1 MKRRDLLKQ
10 AAVAAPAA
18 LGFPMIVPSSVLGAD
33 GATPPSERITM
44 GSIGLGRMGSGDTNG
59 FLRFAD
65 ARVVAVCDVQ
75 ESRRQ
80 RLKGTVDQGYGDK
93 GCATYGDYREL
104 LARPDID
111 AVVIATGERWHPL
124 ISIEAARRGKSM
136 YCEKPMARTVEEAM
150 AVRAA
155 VKRAGVVFQLG
166 TQQRSSYYFRHACE
180 LVRNGKIGQLQTIA
194 MASSGGAASV
204 LPPEVPAE
212 VPAGVDWDMWLGP
225 SPWAP
230 YSELR
235 IGLDWLSI
243 SDYGLGPMGGSWG
256 IHEYDI
262 AQWVNN
268 TDHTGPVSVEGTAEY
283 FHDIRDT
290 ACIYDIEFLY
300 ANGVRAHMMDLSTAR
315 RRFWQFQ
322 HGRNQP
328 RGFGDVLIGSEGWI
342 FVGRDSIQTHPESL
356 VRTVIGPNQIRVRSS
371 DHKRN
376 FLDAVRTG
384 RQPISPI
391 EAAVRGETMCQMGDI
406 ATRLKRKLRWDPE
419 KEIFPDDAQA
429 NARTSRPMRAPWR
442 LETPGPSRSA

>member
-1 MKRRDLLKQ
+1 MKRRDLLKTAA
-10 AAVAAPAA
+10 AAVPAA

-33 GATPPSERITM
+33 GATAPSERITM
-44 GSIGLGRMGSGDTNG
+44 GSIGLGRMGSGNTKS
-59 FLRFAD
+59 FLRFED

-80 RLKGTVDQGYGDK
+80 QLKSAIDQGYGDK
-93 GCATYGDYREL
+93 GCATYGDFREI

-111 AVVIATGERWHPL
+111 AVMIATGERWHPL

-136 YCEKPMARTVEEAM
+136 YCEKPMARTVEQAM

-166 TQQRSSYYFRHACE
+166 TQQRSTYYFRHACE

-194 MASSGGAASV
+194 MASAGGSLNT
-204 LPPEVPAE
+204 LPPEVPTE

-225 SPWAP
+225 APWAP

-235 IGLDWLSI
+235 IGLHWLEI
-243 SDYGLGPMGGSWG
+243 DDYGLGLMGGSWG

-268 TDHTGPVSVEGTAEY
+268 TDHTGPISVEGTAEY

-290 ACIYDIEFLY
+290 AYKYDIEFAY
-300 ANGVRAHMMDLSTAR
+300 ANGVKAHMMDLSTAR
-315 RRFWQFQ
+315 RRFAQFNR
-322 HGRNQP
+322 GLDQP

-342 FVGRDSIQTHPESL
+342 FVGRDTIQTYPDSL
-356 VRTVIGPNQIRVRSS
+356 VRTVIGPNEIRVRSS

-384 RQPISPI
+384 RQPISHI

-406 ATRLKRKLRWDPE
+406 ATRLKRKLRWNPE
-419 KEIFPDDAQA
+419 KEIFPDDGQA
-429 NARTSRPMRAPWR
+429 NARLSRPMRAPWR
-442 LETPGPSRSA
+442 LETPGPSRSS